1 MTNDE
6 NEKSSNGNGTLVQI
20 MSFQVRTKEVVL
32 EDTDVS
38 NALIV
43 YINTHAINNLVVG
56 SSTRI
61 QAITRSPCKV
71 IVSLVFTLLC
81 ALLNGLH
88 Y

>member
-6 NEKSSNGNGTLVQI
+6 NGTLVQF

-56 SSTRI
+56 SPTRI
-61 QAITRSPCKV
+61 QAITRSPRKV

-81 ALLNGLH
+81 VLLNGLP